1 MSIIHEAS
9 KLSRMTD
16 RGVYIIKERKT
27 GKLEVS
33 LDLEKKGELKAVVC
47 RDERDHVLIIR
58 I

>member
-1 MSIIHEAS
+1 MNIIHEAA

-27 GKLEVS
+27 GKFEIS

-47 RDERDHVLIIR
+47 RDEQDHVLVIR